1 MTASAR
7 KCLDELVKAA
17 RAAGYDIG
25 AVIERDGTVHLDIRQ
40 PSSEP
45 VTEYDLR
52 DLRRGAKKPS

>member
-17 RAAGYDIG
+17 KSAGFDIAAT
-25 AVIERDGTVHLDIRQ
+25 IERDGTLHLDIRQ

-45 VTEYDLR
+45 VTEFDLR
-52 DLRRGAKKPS
+52 DLRRAKKPS